1 MAKII
6 KSLFNSTERRKLSR
20 FEEKDE
26 ENSIPPQDFRRKLS
40 ISRSGRMRQANKKRQ
55 SLSLDVYGQDNTD
68 KTKAEIAGSKEKQG
82 KPESKRRHSTDV
94 LNTDEEIDNAFEI
107 IDKS

>member
-6 KSLFNSTERRKLSR
+6 KSLFNSSERRKLSR

-55 SLSLDVYGQDNTD
+55 SLSLDVYGQEHAD
-68 KTKAEIAGSKEKQG
+68 KIKAENASNKEHQG

-94 LNTDEEIDNAFEI
+94 INPDEEIDNAFEI
-107 IDKS
+107 IDKT